1 MSIWQRLRGVEQ
13 RQEGGS
19 YSDTIIALIQAQSS
33 ATPATVGATAA
44 LEAVSGFVSRAFAS
58 ADISSSMAGVLD
70 PHTLSMIGR
79 ALIRN
84 GEFVAVIRMDL
95 HDDYPTLAPAA
106 SWSLLGG
113 PNEASWTYLISLAG
127 PARQTSFEDV
137 PSAGV
142 VHVRYAS
149 DPAAPFRGVGPL
161 QSARLASR
169 LSAEASLA
177 LADELSGPRG
187 NLLPLPNIG
196 GDDDAIDALKV
207 DIKNLKGGLAFVEGM
222 ADSFGSG
229 PVGSAT
235 AGWDTKRI
243 GATLPTA
250 SIEAAQLAF
259 AEVIAACGL
268 SVALWRDN
276 SQGTAK
282 REAYR
287 QALHSVIAPLGSLVS
302 AELTAKL
309 GTDVRLDWRE
319 LRAGDITGRARA
331 LMSMVGAGM
340 ALADAMAL
348 SGLMIADDGE

>member
-1 MSIWQRLRGVEQ
+1 M
-13 RQEGGS
+13 
-19 YSDTIIALIQAQSS
+19 
-33 ATPATVGATAA
+33 
-44 LEAVSGFVSRAFAS
+44 
-58 ADISSSMAGVLD
+58 
-70 PHTLSMIGR
+70 
-79 ALIRN
+79 
-84 GEFVAVIRMDL
+84 
-95 HDDYPTLAPAA
+95 
-106 SWSLLGG
+106 
-113 PNEASWTYLISLAG
+113 
-127 PARQTSFEDV
+127 
-137 PSAGV
+137 
-142 VHVRYAS
+142 
-149 DPAAPFRGVGPL
+149 
-161 QSARLASR
+161 
-169 LSAEASLA
+169 
-177 LADELSGPRG
+177 
-187 NLLPLPNIG
+187 
-196 GDDDAIDALKV
+196 

-268 SVALWRDN
+268 SVALWDN